1 MPELPEVETIKGQL
15 NKKIRDKKIKTVEI
29 HLAKMLVG
37 VTADKF
43 QKIVEGRKI
52 KSIER
57 RAKLLIINLSNNY
70 SLVIHLKMT
79 GQLLFFK
86 NIKDWEVHK
95 NKSAA
100 HFIYYFEND
109 GLLAHNDVRQ
119 FGYVKLIKT
128 SDLES
133 FFQKESF
140 GPEPL
145 AKDFTLKKF
154 KNILLQKPRAK
165 IKPLLMDQTFLA
177 GVGNIYAQEACFA
190 AKIFPTRSV
199 QSLTQQEVRALYVN
213 LIKILCQ
220 AVSARGS
227 SVDNYLDTAGQPG
240 EYVPR
245 LKVYNREGEKCYRCD
260 GTIKKMT
267 LVSRG
272 TYYCPKCQI

>member
-29 HLAKMLVG
+29 KFAKMLVG
-37 VTADKF
+37 VTADNFK
-43 QKIVEGRKI
+43 KIVEGRKI
-52 KSIER
+52 KGIER

-79 GQLLFFK
+79 GQILVFRT
-86 NIKDWEVHK
+86 IKEWESYK
-95 NKSAA
+95 NKSSA
-100 HFIYYFEND
+100 HLIYYFEGD
-109 GLLAHNDVRQ
+109 GLVVHSDTRK
-119 FGYVKLIKT
+119 FGYVKLVKT
-128 SDLES
+128 TDLES
-133 FFQKESF
+133 LFQKESF

-145 AKDFTLKKF
+145 AKDFNLKKF
-154 KNILLQKPRAK
+154 KNLLTQKPRAK

-177 GVGNIYAQEACFA
+177 GVGNIYAQEACWA

-199 QSLTQQEVRALYVN
+199 QSLSQQEVRALYVN
-213 LIKILCQ
+213 LIKILCL
-220 AVSARGS
+220 AVSHRGS

-245 LKVYNREGEKCYRCD
+245 LKVYNREGEKCYRDD
-260 GTIKKMT
+260 GIIKKMT
-267 LVSRG
+267 LGGRG